1 MAVLIVMKLL
11 NQTIENIGEVS
22 IDSDG
27 NIRNRLNKL
36 AIPSGSLGRL
46 EEFATI
52 YASIKGSTDVSIK
65 HKVVFTMAGD
75 HGVADE
81 GVSVFPQEV
90 TRQMVK
96 NFLDGGATISV
107 FARHVG
113 ARVVVVDCGAI
124 TDELVAVI
132 LALE

>member
-1 MAVLIVMKLL
+1 MIVMKLL
-11 NQTIENIGEVS
+11 NQTIENNEEVS

-65 HKVVFTMAGD
+65 HKVVFTA
-75 HGVADE
+75 ANAE
-81 GVSVFPQEV
+81 TSLLSP
-90 TRQMVK
+90 
-96 NFLDGGATISV
+96 
-107 FARHVG
+107 
-113 ARVVVVDCGAI
+113 
-124 TDELVAVI
+124 
-132 LALE
+132 ALTQLGFTL